1 MKSLIL
7 SLMDGDPI
15 EETPTRILSEAESI
29 EREETRKLVA
39 YCNHCEEWWKFVR
52 DMNPTPEEEVCPDC
66 GGRPSNK
73 NGFQITTQRTFN
85 PKAKKLSKAAQKKMG
100 MGA

>member
-1 MKSLIL
+1 MKSLIH

-15 EETPTRILSEAESI
+15 TETRVISEAESI
-29 EREETRKLVA
+29 EREETRKRVA
-39 YCNHCEEWWKFVR
+39 YCDKCEAWWKFVA
-52 DMNPTPEEEVCPDC
+52 DMSPTPEEEVCPDC
-66 GGRPSNK
+66 GGRPSARV
-73 NGFQITTQRTFN
+73 GFQITTQRSFN